1 MFYEKMS
8 DPKMSDPKSRS
19 VVVVIHQLINVIP
32 NNENEYSGLVQ
43 ELKEYA
49 DGLWNIAPELLET
62 AAYWRPLAK
71 ILGKHITEIDTEWKE
86 TLVKIHNNVSDS

>member
-1 MFYEKMS
+1 
-8 DPKMSDPKSRS
+8 
-19 VVVVIHQLINVIP
+19 VIRQLVQVIP
-32 NNENEYSGLVQ
+32 ENEREYSGLVQ

-62 AAYWRPLAK
+62 AVYWRPLAK
-71 ILGKHITEIDTEWKE
+71 ILGKHIEEIDTEWKE

>member
-1 MFYEKMS
+1 MS
-8 DPKMSDPKSRS
+8 DLKPRS

-62 AAYWRPLAK
+62 AAYWRPLAN
-71 ILGKHITEIDTEWKE
+71 ILGKYIGEIDTEWKKTMVE
-86 TLVKIHNNVSDS
+86 IHNNVSDS